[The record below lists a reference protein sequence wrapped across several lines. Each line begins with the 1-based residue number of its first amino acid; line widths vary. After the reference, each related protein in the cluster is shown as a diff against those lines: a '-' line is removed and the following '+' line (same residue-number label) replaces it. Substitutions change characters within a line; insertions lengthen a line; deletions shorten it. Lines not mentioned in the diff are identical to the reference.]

1 MSNDTSPGT
10 SSVDSKSS
18 DPSYGVPGH
27 SHSDKDLLKLSLGAI
42 GIVFGD
48 IGTSP
53 LYALKECFKGHHQ
66 LPVDDFHI
74 YGLVSL
80 IFWTM
85 GLVVTVKYVMFIM
98 KADNKGEGGS
108 MSLLSLIIRGANPKL
123 SRWLIVLGVF
133 ATALFYGDSMITPAM
148 SVLSAVE
155 GLTVIEPSFDSWVPP
170 VSVVILIG
178 LFCIQARGTESVG
191 RLFGPIMLVYFATLA
206 ILGAFNIITRS
217 PAILLALNPY
227 YAIHFFAS
235 DPLQGFWALG
245 SVVLSVT
252 GAEAL
257 YADMGHFG
265 RQPISLGWYWVVF
278 PALTLN
284 YLGQCALLS
293 ADHEAIANPFY
304 FLAPDFLRVPLIILA
319 TFAAVIASQAVIT
332 GAFSV
337 TQQAIQLGYIPR
349 LRVNHTSAST
359 VGQIYIPSVNWVLM
373 FMVMVLIAMFKNS
386 TNLANAYG
394 IAVTGTMFITSCMM
408 GVLVHRVWH
417 WKAWQSI
424 PLVSFFLLIDGAFFL
439 SNVTKIPEGGWF
451 PLLVGFV
458 VFTMLM
464 TWSRGRHLM
473 AERMRQ
479 VAMPI
484 QLFIRSA
491 AASAVR
497 IPGTAIFLTPEDDGV
512 PHALLHNLKHNKIL
526 HERVILLTVKI
537 EDVPY
542 VDPHYRASMSSLED
556 GFYRLIVRYG
566 FMEEPDVPL
575 ALNKIEQ
582 SGPMLR
588 MDDTSFFISRQ
599 TLIPSTHTSM
609 AIWREKLFA
618 WMLRNSESATEFF
631 KLPSNRVVELGS
643 QIELVG
649 SNGK

>member
-1 MSNDTSPGT
+1 
-10 SSVDSKSS
+10 
-18 DPSYGVPGH
+18 
-27 SHSDKDLLKLSLGAI
+27 
-42 GIVFGD
+42 
-48 IGTSP
+48 
-53 LYALKECFKGHHQ
+53 
-66 LPVDDFHI
+66 
-74 YGLVSL
+74 
-80 IFWTM
+80 
-85 GLVVTVKYVMFIM
+85 
-98 KADNKGEGGS
+98 
-108 MSLLSLIIRGANPKL
+108 
-123 SRWLIVLGVF
+123 
-133 ATALFYGDSMITPAM
+133 
-148 SVLSAVE
+148 
-155 GLTVIEPSFDSWVPP
+155 
-170 VSVVILIG
+170 
-178 LFCIQARGTESVG
+178 
-191 RLFGPIMLVYFATLA
+191 
-206 ILGAFNIITRS
+206 
-217 PAILLALNPY
+217 
-227 YAIHFFAS
+227 
-235 DPLQGFWALG
+235 
-245 SVVLSVT
+245 
-252 GAEAL
+252 
-257 YADMGHFG
+257 
-265 RQPISLGWYWVVF
+265 
-278 PALTLN
+278 
-284 YLGQCALLS
+284 
-293 ADHEAIANPFY
+293 
-304 FLAPDFLRVPLIILA
+304 
-319 TFAAVIASQAVIT
+319 
-332 GAFSV
+332 
-337 TQQAIQLGYIPR
+337 
-349 LRVNHTSAST
+349 
-359 VGQIYIPSVNWVLM
+359 
-373 FMVMVLIAMFKNS
+373 
-386 TNLANAYG
+386 
-394 IAVTGTMFITSCMM
+394 
-408 GVLVHRVWH
+408 
-417 WKAWQSI
+417 
-424 PLVSFFLLIDGAFFL
+424 
-439 SNVTKIPEGGWF
+439 
-451 PLLVGFV
+451 
-458 VFTMLM
+458 M